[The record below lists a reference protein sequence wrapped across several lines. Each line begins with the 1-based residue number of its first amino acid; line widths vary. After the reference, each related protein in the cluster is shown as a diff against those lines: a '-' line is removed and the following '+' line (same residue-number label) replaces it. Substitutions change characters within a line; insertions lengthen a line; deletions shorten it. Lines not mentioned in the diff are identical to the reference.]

1 MRDEWFGDNR
11 DLLKWTILI
20 EIARVYQCSRILQ
33 VLYRRPTNWGQIEFD
48 GNRIEIPIDVIR
60 HFRDCTS
67 IHQLQCEP
75 SIDVIVEE
83 FNDHGQYLES
93 ILAFIG
99 AWRNGR
105 GIAFLDPD
113 TGLQPENG
121 TCKPE
126 HVRSTDVPKIWNH
139 LRSGDVLALYQHA
152 NRNKGWREEKRKQ
165 FARELGFAEP
175 NYGRVKV
182 AFALKQPKGTGRLPV
197 DVAFFFAQK
206 E

>member
-20 EIARVYQCSRILQ
+20 EIARRHHCERILQ
-33 VLYRRPTNWGQIEFD
+33 VLYRRSTKWGQIEFD
-48 GNRIEIPIDVIR
+48 GTRIGISTEVTR
-60 HFRDCTS
+60 RFRDCAS
-67 IHQLQCEP
+67 ISHLKCEP
-75 SIDVIVEE
+75 LIEVIAED
-83 FNDHGQYLES
+83 FKDHGRYLDC
-93 ILAFIG
+93 IIAQIG

-121 TCKPE
+121 TCKAE
-126 HVRSTDVPKIWNH
+126 HVRSADVLRIWNH
-139 LRSGDVLALYQHA
+139 LRRGDVLALYQHA
-152 NRNKGWREEKRKQ
+152 LRIKDWRELKRKQ
-165 FARELGFAEP
+165 LAKTLERAEP
-175 NYGRVKV
+175 SNGRVRA
-182 AFALKQPKGTGRLPV
+182 AFADKQPKGISRLPV